1 MIKTLLNPKGHQNP
15 ISDLKVTAILLKG
28 WILPI
33 GGASAGE
40 GLRLQPV
47 QQACFFRYQ
56 YRTKTETSVCVFY
69 FMIAARRG
77 LKTWIPGRRGKAQAS
92 SGGGGSDGGS

>member
-1 MIKTLLNPKGHQNP
+1 MLFTILNEIITRDSQNCNKAIPSQTVRDRSSSYKIDYVILIKNLLNPKRDQNP

-47 QQACFFRYQ
+47 QQACFHLADSEY
-56 YRTKTETSVCVFY
+56 
-69 FMIAARRG
+69 I
-77 LKTWIPGRRGKAQAS
+77 
-92 SGGGGSDGGS
+92 